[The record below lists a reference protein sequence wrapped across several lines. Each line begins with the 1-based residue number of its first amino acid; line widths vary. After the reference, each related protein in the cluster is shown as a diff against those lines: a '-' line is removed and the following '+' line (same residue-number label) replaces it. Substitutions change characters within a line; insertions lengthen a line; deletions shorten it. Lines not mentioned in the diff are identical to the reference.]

1 VLDRGAIAAPK
12 GAEDKTGVPR
22 KSLVAGQ
29 GVRASAKPVVP
40 AKARRNV
47 KAGKGARAVQSG
59 IPSKAQHAGA
69 TSHAATPSSVPQ
81 QASSGPAPRSN
92 QGKTALA
99 AAALGA
105 SVVTAGAA
113 EGAPAPGP
121 AAGADAAANAGA
133 AAAAGGNVETAR
145 AAPPPGSATNRLPA
159 RPARSQP
166 SPLPGDDALVAAR
179 NAFLG
184 NEANRL
190 ESIAAAI
197 DFGHPLRQHVD
208 AWRLRLQMN
217 DARFDA
223 DATVRGFLDRFAGSA
238 AADAVR
244 RDWLLSLAKR
254 GHWNEFEQQYGRW
267 PARADDPQ
275 PGCADARRRALQ
287 GDAVALAAARDALP
301 LFRELGEACTALLE
315 QLAGQGAL
323 SQADLWRRL
332 LAAADA
338 GNLAA
343 VRRIATF
350 LPSVGEAR
358 ALNAALD
365 QPQAEVLVAPNANSR
380 DLVALALGRLARNDP
395 LASAERLMR
404 VGPRLADE
412 DRAWAW
418 AQVAAAGA
426 RKLMPEAA
434 DWARR
439 GAIVP
444 GAGLPYGLV
453 SDETLAALARAG
465 LRVRDWALVRG
476 AIERMSETGQA
487 DPTWRYWLA
496 KAMLAGGRP
505 DEAAAH
511 FRAIASPWNFY
522 GLLAA
527 EEIGQALTLP
537 ARPPSP
543 TDEEVAEVLSQ
554 PGVAR
559 ALKFAQLNLRPESVR
574 EMAFTIRSLSDR
586 QLVVLAEALRRRG
599 LYDRSIAVADRTAT
613 LHDAELRYPTPFR
626 ELVSAAARAQELDP
640 AFVYGLVRQ
649 ESRFLPEARSGV
661 GAAGLMQLMPA
672 TAKWVARKVGAND
685 FSPGRIHDPDLNIR
699 FGSYYLRR
707 VLNELDGSPMLAAAA
722 YNAGPGRP
730 KAWRASLPVA
740 IEGAAFAETIPFN
753 ETRDYVKKVL
763 ANTVAYSALLEGRGA
778 AGRIPSLK
786 ARLGQITP
794 RAAIPGEAP

>member
-69 TSHAATPSSVPQ
+69 TSHAATPASVPQ

-244 RDWLLSLAKR
+244 RTGD
-254 GHWNEFEQQYGRW
+254 E
-267 PARADDPQ
+267 
-275 PGCADARRRALQ
+275 RRSSRQ
-287 GDAVALAAARDALP
+287 IVHGVIH
-301 LFRELGEACTALLE
+301 GE
-315 QLAGQGAL
+315 
-323 SQADLWRRL
+323 
-332 LAAADA
+332 
-338 GNLAA
+338 
-343 VRRIATF
+343 V
-350 LPSVGEAR
+350 PV
-358 ALNAALD
+358 
-365 QPQAEVLVAPNANSR
+365 
-380 DLVALALGRLARNDP
+380 
-395 LASAERLMR
+395 
-404 VGPRLADE
+404 
-412 DRAWAW
+412 
-418 AQVAAAGA
+418 AGA
-426 RKLMPEAA
+426 E
-434 DWARR
+434 
-439 GAIVP
+439 
-444 GAGLPYGLV
+444 
-453 SDETLAALARAG
+453 
-465 LRVRDWALVRG
+465 
-476 AIERMSETGQA
+476 
-487 DPTWRYWLA
+487 
-496 KAMLAGGRP
+496 
-505 DEAAAH
+505 
-511 FRAIASPWNFY
+511 
-522 GLLAA
+522 
-527 EEIGQALTLP
+527 P
-537 ARPPSP
+537 A
-543 TDEEVAEVLSQ
+543 
-554 PGVAR
+554 
-559 ALKFAQLNLRPESVR
+559 
-574 EMAFTIRSLSDR
+574 
-586 QLVVLAEALRRRG
+586 
-599 LYDRSIAVADRTAT
+599 
-613 LHDAELRYPTPFR
+613 
-626 ELVSAAARAQELDP
+626 VSAPL
-640 AFVYGLVRQ
+640 
-649 ESRFLPEARSGV
+649 
-661 GAAGLMQLMPA
+661 
-672 TAKWVARKVGAND
+672 TT
-685 FSPGRIHDPDLNIR
+685 
-699 FGSYYLRR
+699 GS
-707 VLNELDGSPMLAAAA
+707 S
-722 YNAGPGRP
+722 
-730 KAWRASLPVA
+730 
-740 IEGAAFAETIPFN
+740 
-753 ETRDYVKKVL
+753 
-763 ANTVAYSALLEGRGA
+763 
-778 AGRIPSLK
+778 
-786 ARLGQITP
+786 
-794 RAAIPGEAP
+794 